1 MYHEK
6 GVCMCGDSVN
16 LKKSECMSSLTFFKK

>member
-6 GVCMCGDSVN
+6 GVSMFGDPLN
-16 LKKSECMSSLTFFKK
+16 LKKSKCMSSLTFFKK